1 MDIDIQMEG
10 NAIVAAVR
18 GRVDTISA
26 PAFEKGV
33 AGALN
38 GPEKLLVF
46 DLSSLEY
53 ISSAGLRV
61 ILSAAKTLKGKGGE
75 VRLAATSGPVKKV
88 FQISGFLSMFKNF
101 ETKGEALAGS

>member
-1 MDIDIQMEG
+1 MDIDIVTEG
-10 NAIVAAVR
+10 KAIVAAVR

-38 GPEKLLVF
+38 GEEKLLVF
-46 DLSSLEY
+46 DLSGLEY

-75 VRLAATSGPVKKV
+75 VRLAATSGSVTKV

-101 ETKGEALAGS
+101 ATRSEALAET

>member
-10 NAIVAAVR
+10 GAIIAAVS

-26 PAFEKGV
+26 PAFEKAV
-33 AGALN
+33 AEALN
-38 GPEKLLVF
+38 GREKLLVF
-46 DLSSLEY
+46 DLSGLLY

-61 ILSAAKTLKGKGGE
+61 IISAAKTLKGKGGE

-88 FQISGFLSMFKNF
+88 LQISGFFSMFKNF
-101 ETKGEALAGS
+101 ETRSEALAET

>member
-1 MDIDIQMEG
+1 MEIDIQMEG

-33 AGALN
+33 VGALN

-75 VRLAATSGPVKKV
+75 VRLAATSGSVKKV
-88 FQISGFLSMFKNF
+88 FQISGFFSMFKNF
-101 ETKGEALAGS
+101 ETKGEALAET